1 MLGRNAEMAQ
11 SEVKQTLR
19 ATDLQPYVG
28 DDGAAID
35 ETINDA
41 QQDDVLY
48 SDKQR
53 AESQE
58 SEQQNDSESY
68 ESSSET

>member
-1 MLGRNAEMAQ
+1 MLDRNTEMAQ

>member
-1 MLGRNAEMAQ
+1 MLDRNAEMAQ

>member
-1 MLGRNAEMAQ
+1 MLDRNTEMAQ

-19 ATDLQPYVG
+19 ATDLQPSIG